1 MDKEQIKKEFE
12 EIGIK
17 IDFDNIYL
25 FTDIQEINDF
35 QFKEI
40 ESILKKHELKFIES
54 GTSKNK
60 NIWLQLK
67 KYEVNQTKL
76 TTIKND
82 LDKKFESYIYSD
94 TEIKVS
100 DNCVLYY
107 LKTHFL
113 GPNFWEIIEKNN
125 LELWF
130 ICHYEK
136 YILLTIYVGDEKILK

>member
-25 FTDIQEINDF
+25 FTDIQEINNF

-40 ESILKKHELKFIES
+40 ESILEKHELKFIES
-54 GTSKNK
+54 GITKNK
-60 NIWLQLK
+60 NIWFQLK
-67 KYEVNQTKL
+67 KYNQSKL
-76 TTIKND
+76 TMIKND
-82 LDKKFESYIYSD
+82 LDKKFKDYIYLD
-94 TEIKVS
+94 TEIAVK
-100 DNCVLYY
+100 DNSVLYY

-113 GPNFWEIIEKNN
+113 ASNFWEIIKENN

-136 YILLTIYVGDEKILK
+136 YILLTIYVGDKKILKL